1 MAVSSEIRI
10 GQVDEVAVRRLVA
23 GRLRDIID
31 PEIGVNI
38 VDLGLVYDIVIET
51 DIHSQERKLTV
62 SYSTTTP
69 GCPLRRFI
77 EQQIVTAV
85 RRVDGVDSS
94 EVEFVTDPPW
104 SPDMVSGNV
113 TLFSG
118 RSKSA
123 SWF

>member
-1 MAVSSEIRI
+1 VTSETQIE
-10 GQVDEVAVRRLVA
+10 QVDEAAVRRLA
-23 GRLRDIID
+23 ADRLRDIID

-38 VDLGLVYDIVIET
+38 VDLGLVYAIEVT
-51 DIHSQERKLTV
+51 DRHLVVR
-62 SYSTTTP
+62 YSTTTP

-94 EVEFVTDPPW
+94 EVAFVTDPPW
-104 SPDMVSGNV
+104 SPDMVSGDV

-118 RSKSA
+118 RSRET

>member
-1 MAVSSEIRI
+1 MQAETMLMQNDPVVI
-10 GQVDEVAVRRLVA
+10 RRLVA
-23 GRLRDIID
+23 DRLRDIND

-38 VDLGLVYDIVIET
+38 VDLGLIYAIELE
-51 DIHSQERKLTV
+51 ERHLV
-62 SYSTTTP
+62 VRYSTTTP

-85 RRVDGVDSS
+85 RRVEGVDRS
-94 EVEFVTDPPW
+94 EVVFVTDPPW
-104 SPDMVSGNV
+104 NPDMVSANV

-118 RSKSA
+118 RSREP